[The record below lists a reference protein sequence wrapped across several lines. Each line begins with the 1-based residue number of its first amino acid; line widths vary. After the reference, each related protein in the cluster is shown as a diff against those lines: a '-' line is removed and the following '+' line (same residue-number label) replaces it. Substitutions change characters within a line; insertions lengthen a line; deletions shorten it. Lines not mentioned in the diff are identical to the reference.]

1 MWTAEHRAAY
11 MREYRAKHRNW
22 IKVTERLWREKYR
35 EDINRRARRRYATD
49 PEYRARILAAQRQRR
64 RCTAAVGSAP
74 LADKQT
80 DRRQTDDGA

>member
-1 MWTAEHRAAY
+1 MWTKEKRAEY
-11 MREYRAKHRNW
+11 MREYRAKHRAC
-22 IKVTERLWREKYR
+22 IIAMEQAWRDKYR

-80 DRRQTDDGA
+80 DRRQTDDEA

>member
-11 MREYRAKHRNW
+11 MREYRAKHRAG
-22 IKVTERLWREKYR
+22 IKAMERLWREKYR

-64 RCTAAVGSAP
+64 RCTAEVGSAP
-74 LADKQT
+74 LADKE
-80 DRRQTDDGA
+80 A

>member
-11 MREYRAKHRNW
+11 MREYRAKHSEW
-22 IKVTERLWREKYR
+22 IKVTNRLWREKYR
-35 EDINRRARRRYATD
+35 EDINRRARARYRNDSA
-49 PEYRARILAAQRQRR
+49 YRERILAAQRQRR

-80 DRRQTDDGA
+80 DRRQSDAGV